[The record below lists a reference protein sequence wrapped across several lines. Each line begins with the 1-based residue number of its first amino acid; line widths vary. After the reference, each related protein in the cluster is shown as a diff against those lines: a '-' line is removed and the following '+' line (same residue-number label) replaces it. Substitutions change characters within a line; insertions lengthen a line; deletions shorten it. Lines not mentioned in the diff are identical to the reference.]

1 MLAEPRVNSPEY
13 DELLMSLVESALSRS
28 AEEREAYLRN
38 ACSDDPRVF
47 DDAWSYVRR
56 EQLMNGFLLTP
67 LLPPAAEA
75 QLPQPGDLL
84 HERFRIVRKVAHGGM
99 GVVYEAQDEKLGR
112 RIAIKCAKSNFHE
125 RLPPE
130 VRSASEIAH
139 PNVCKIFEIHTTSLG
154 GAEFDFL
161 TMEFLDGETLAE
173 RLRRGPLG
181 IKEARIIG
189 RQLCDGLEEAHRNQV
204 IHADLKS
211 ANVILSKA
219 ADGGMRAVIT
229 DFGLA
234 FRPAVARSKAETRQI
249 AGTPSYMSPEL
260 LQGGKPS
267 EASDLYALGVIL
279 YELAAGQKPMPADLS
294 WEERLVQKPAAVNHP
309 WNGILQR
316 CLDPDP
322 GRRPASAAAVGRVIA
337 PAASLRIP
345 LLAAAALAVLAIL
358 LSVWLYS
365 RVNAP
370 EETVRLAVLPFE
382 AGPDAGGLAARLS
395 GDASAELAKLKRS
408 RRTEISVISA
418 GDSQTSGVDDAAKA
432 RQQLQ
437 ATHVIR
443 ASVLIEKENIVIRAW
458 LVDTQSMVKRK
469 DWKGVYS
476 RSETRYIPVALAGL
490 VTSAFHLPSVKRFET
505 VNAAARQDYQL
516 GLSYL
521 RYDSSIDA
529 ALPLLERAVA
539 ADPDSAM
546 THAALA
552 EGQWWKYS
560 KTGDKIW
567 FERAAGSVREAERR
581 NPDLASV
588 HSVAG
593 LLQRAGGWQEQAAS
607 EYLRAIE
614 LEPGHGDAF
623 RRIGIVYDAL
633 KEHDKALASFRRAI
647 ELEPDYHRNHQA
659 LGNFWSN
666 RADYHEAIR
675 HFRRTVELAPVEP
688 AAHFALSIAYVHEG
702 RFYESEAELRTALAL
717 GETPNAL
724 NALGTTLMYLNRDQE
739 ALPYFTRALQL
750 DPTRYLWWMN
760 LGTAYR
766 RLNMA
771 EAAVHANR
779 QALPLVEGRLKNN
792 PRAGYV
798 RACLAYVCAWLGETG
813 RAQSE
818 IAQALQLSPEDN
830 ETRRMAVKTYEALKR
845 REETLAVLRDSPAQ
859 VLADISRYP
868 DLADLHRDSRFKTM
882 LAVRNTK

>member
-1 MLAEPRVNSPEY
+1 MLAEPPVNSPDY

-28 AEEREAYLRN
+28 PRERESYLRN
-38 ACSDDPRVF
+38 ACSGNSGIF
-47 DDAWSYVRR
+47 EDAWSYVLR
-56 EQLMNGFLLTP
+56 EQLMNGFLVKP
-67 LLPPAAEA
+67 LLPPVAET

-84 HERFRIVRKVAHGGM
+84 HRRFRIVRKVAHGGM

-112 RIAIKCAKSNFHE
+112 RIAIKCAKSDFHE

-139 PNVCKIFEIHTTSLG
+139 PNICKIFEIHTTSLG

-173 RLRRGPLG
+173 RLRRGPLSS
-181 IKEARIIG
+181 KEARIIG

-204 IHADLKS
+204 IHADLKT
-211 ANVILSKA
+211 ANVILCKT
-219 ADGGMRAVIT
+219 ADGGIRAVIT

-234 FRPAVARSKAETRQI
+234 FRSVAARSKAETRQV
-249 AGTPSYMSPEL
+249 AGTPSYMAPEL

-279 YELAAGQKPMPADLS
+279 YELAAGQKPIPADLS
-294 WEERLVQKPAAVNHP
+294 WEERLVQKAAPVNHP

-316 CLDPDP
+316 CLDPAP
-322 GRRPASAAAVGRVIA
+322 GRRPAGAAVVGRVIA

-382 AGPDAGGLAARLS
+382 AGPDTGSLAAQLS
-395 GDASAELAKLKRS
+395 GDVSAELAKLVRS
-408 RRTEISVISA
+408 RRTEVLAISA
-418 GDSQTSGVDDAAKA
+418 GAAQASGVNDAAKA
-432 RQQLQ
+432 RRELR

-443 ASVLIEKENIVIRAW
+443 ASVSMEKENVVIRAS
-458 LVDTQSMVKRK
+458 LVDTDSMAKRK
-469 DWKGVYS
+469 EWKGVYS
-476 RSETRYIPVALAGL
+476 RSETRFIPVALAGI
-490 VTSAFHLPSVKRFET
+490 VTGAFHLPSVKQFDT
-505 VNAAARQDYQL
+505 VNAAARKDYQL

-521 RYDSSIDA
+521 RYDSSINA

-552 EGQWWKYS
+552 EGQWWKFRE
-560 KTGDKIW
+560 TGDNAW
-567 FERAAGSVREAERR
+567 RERAAGTVIEADRR
-581 NPDLASV
+581 NTDLAAV

-593 LLQRAGGWQEQAAS
+593 LLMSAGGWREQAAS

-614 LEPGHGDAF
+614 LEPGNGDAF
-623 RRIGIVYDAL
+623 RRLGMVYDDL
-633 KEHDKALASFRRAI
+633 KEHDKALAAFRRAV
-647 ELEPDYHRNHQA
+647 ELAPDYHRNHQA
-659 LGNFWSN
+659 LGNFWTN
-666 RADYHEAIR
+666 RADYQEAIR

-688 AAHFALSIAYVHEG
+688 AAHFALAVAYVYEG
-702 RFYESEAELRTALAL
+702 QFYESEAELRTALAL
-717 GETPNAL
+717 GETPKAL
-724 NALGTTLMYLNRDQE
+724 NALGTTLLYLNRDQE
-739 ALPYFTRALQL
+739 AITYFTRALQQE
-750 DPTRYLWWMN
+750 PGRYLWWMN

-771 EAAVHANR
+771 DAAAHANR
-779 QALPLVEGRLKNN
+779 EALALVEGWLKNN
-792 PRAGYV
+792 PRDGYV

-813 RAQSE
+813 RARSE

-830 ETRRMAVKTYEALKR
+830 WTRRMAVKTYEALKR
-845 REETLAVLRDSPAQ
+845 REDTLAILRDSPAQ
-859 VLADISRYP
+859 VVADASRYP

-882 LAVRNTK
+882 LAEQITK